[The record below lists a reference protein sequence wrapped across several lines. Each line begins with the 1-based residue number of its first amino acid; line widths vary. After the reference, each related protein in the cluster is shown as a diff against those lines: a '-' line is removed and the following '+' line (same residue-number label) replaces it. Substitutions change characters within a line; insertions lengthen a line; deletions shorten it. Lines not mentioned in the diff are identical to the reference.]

1 MRTGHVIG
9 IDFKLRFCQKLAVII
24 QQQGLADLISIGFL
38 RPGLHQNFAL
48 EHSDR
53 AIGAKADYYSARL
66 ALFWALLASTP
77 AVVLAGMTKGFI
89 GPGPAHTAVGA
100 LWLVI
105 FLWILI
111 NSLIEAEQ

>member
-1 MRTGHVIG
+1 MSQWPYRARQAHETGGTLTDTIQHDAVGLI
-9 IDFKLRFCQKLAVII
+9 FVLPLLAY
-24 QQQGLADLISIGFL
+24 GLAALL
-38 RPGLHQNFAL
+38 RLVT
-48 EHSDR
+48 R

-100 LWLVI
+100 IWLVI

-111 NSLIEAEQ
+111 NSLFEAEQ

>member
-1 MRTGHVIG
+1 
-9 IDFKLRFCQKLAVII
+9 
-24 QQQGLADLISIGFL
+24 
-38 RPGLHQNFAL
+38 
-48 EHSDR
+48 
-53 AIGAKADYYSARL
+53 
-66 ALFWALLASTP
+66 
-77 AVVLAGMTKGFI
+77 MTKGFI